1 MDTHTNIPGI
11 RDAKI
16 KKKHIVLQNK
26 AIQICLYK
34 NRIED
39 YKPIGE
45 AGKRTIEAIKK
56 ITDSAEKS
64 KEEQKAKFSKYKSI
78 NENFEQDNIQQE
90 YLSKNL

>member
-1 MDTHTNIPGI
+1 M
-11 RDAKI
+11 
-16 KKKHIVLQNK
+16 LQNK

-64 KEEQKAKFSKYKSI
+64 KEEQKPSSV
-78 NENFEQDNIQQE
+78 NI
-90 YLSKNL
+90 KA